1 MTCLRCHRGADSYY
15 RIQHENGDHGGFLC
29 PACAG
34 ELEERYA
41 PDDRGSCVL
50 AEDCENDPV
59 YSIVRTTPPDH
70 PTVGATSPDG
80 TERRSLENA
89 LCEAHRSGC

>member
-1 MTCLRCHRGADSYY
+1 MTCLRCHREAERYY

-29 PACAG
+29 PGCAV

-41 PDDRGSCVL
+41 SDGRSSCVL
-50 AEDCENDPV
+50 AEGCENDPV

-70 PTVGATSPDG
+70 PAVGASSPDG
-80 TERRSLENA
+80 TEDRSLENA
-89 LCEAHRSGC
+89 LCEAHRSSC